1 MSPNRSRSPGPAPP
15 AARGALP
22 FPGASFVAEPRGEG
36 GIGDAPISKAQPP
49 PRAGSLSPPLISLL
63 RRLFSWQPLSPAPQS
78 RGSPAAARRGGD
90 ARLPPSPPLLPEA
103 APHQPLSPVTP
114 VQRFKALMSVDK
126 FNEFVLK
133 RKKLVKSRFPSQIH

>member
-1 MSPNRSRSPGPAPP
+1 MISSGNTKPTAP
-15 AARGALP
+15 
-22 FPGASFVAEPRGEG
+22 SFVGEPGVG
-36 GIGDAPISKAQPP
+36 GVGGGGHTEISPISKHQRKVRPH

-63 RRLFSWQPLSPAPQS
+63 RRLFSRQGVIFPFSRPANP
-78 RGSPAAARRGGD
+78 RKLGGAAG
-90 ARLPPSPPLLPEA
+90 LPPPHLLPKA

>member
-1 MSPNRSRSPGPAPP
+1 MISSGNTKPTAPSSVGEPG
-15 AARGALP
+15 
-22 FPGASFVAEPRGEG
+22 VG
-36 GIGDAPISKAQPP
+36 GVGGGGDTEISPISKHQRKVRPH

-63 RRLFSWQPLSPAPQS
+63 RRLFSRQGVIFPFSRPANP
-78 RGSPAAARRGGD
+78 RKLGGAAG
-90 ARLPPSPPLLPEA
+90 LPPPHLLPKA